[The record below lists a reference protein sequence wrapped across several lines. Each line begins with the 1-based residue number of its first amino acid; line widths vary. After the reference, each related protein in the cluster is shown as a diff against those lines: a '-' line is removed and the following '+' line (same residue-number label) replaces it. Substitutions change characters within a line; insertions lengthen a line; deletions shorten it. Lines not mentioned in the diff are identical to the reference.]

1 MNTGQVLEV
10 WADDPETLHD
20 MPLLA
25 NRGRVEILSVEE
37 RAGEYRFLL
46 EVIQ

>member
-1 MNTGQVLEV
+1 
-10 WADDPETLHD
+10 